1 MSDDER
7 VRSFQRKLY
16 QKSKQEETFRF
27 YVLYDKLCLPYVLRE
42 AYKRCRKNGGSPG
55 VDGVTFASIEDAGV
69 DGFLER
75 IRNEL
80 EQETYRP
87 EMVRR
92 VYIPKANG
100 KMRPLGI
107 PTIKDRVVQTACKL
121 VIEPI
126 FEADFQDESYG
137 FRPRRSAGQAVATI
151 REHLKRGCSLAH

>member
-1 MSDDER
+1 MYLQAVSEER
-7 VRSFQRKLY
+7 RK
-16 QKSKQEETFRF
+16 R
-27 YVLYDKLCLPYVLRE
+27 V
-42 AYKRCRKNGGSPG
+42 A
-55 VDGVTFASIEDAGV
+55 TFASIEDAGV

-137 FRPRRSAGQAVATI
+137 FAPDDPPD
-151 REHLKRGCSLAH
+151 KR

>member
-1 MSDDER
+1 MFNRNNRTNDHITIASR
-7 VRSFQRKLY
+7 RTRLLSWSFQRKLY

-87 EMVRR
+87 EMV
-92 VYIPKANG
+92 
-100 KMRPLGI
+100 
-107 PTIKDRVVQTACKL
+107 VV
-121 VIEPI
+121 
-126 FEADFQDESYG
+126 
-137 FRPRRSAGQAVATI
+137 
-151 REHLKRGCSLAH
+151 